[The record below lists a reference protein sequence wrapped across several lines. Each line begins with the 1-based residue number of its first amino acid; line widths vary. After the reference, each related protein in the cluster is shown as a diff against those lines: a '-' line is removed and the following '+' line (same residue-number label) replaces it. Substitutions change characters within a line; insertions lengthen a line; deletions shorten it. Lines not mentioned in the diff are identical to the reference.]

1 MAKYKIRNFIIIMI
15 SVLTLVSCGGGY
27 VFIPIHGGTEDVRA
41 LRISADEAYDIKLGD
56 QTAINAETIEILYSD
71 GSREMKSIAS
81 LAADKTIF
89 EEPGITENVLLKEG
103 GAKAYADIFIYD
115 ITLSEMQEE
124 MNEMLTSGQ
133 GDALRDFCG
142 GAYVLVDEDSLAK
155 GPLTAAESIA
165 IPWLGKSYPA
175 FYKTYFRGSKDI
187 ANALFGGGIKSWD
200 TMADIEAEE
209 ITFDNIRATLVALNG
224 SASLNE
230 VNGIAVSG
238 TDAIIKNSS
247 IDNAISDDTKVFYG
261 IYIKTNGSAEISDNE
276 IAGFDIAIAVK
287 GGEASI
293 SNVSFDGVIAIMIDE
308 VSDFDKISLEGC
320 TAQNNRDEIKHDV
333 VVIGKKGVV
342 GPDSAEANAWFEK
355 MMSLNPDL
363 VFGYTNELEIG
374 GAEIEG
380 WKPVDGGDVEAT
392 Q

>member
-15 SVLTLVSCGGGY
+15 SVLTLVSCGGY

-41 LRISADEAYDIKLGD
+41 LRISADEAYDIRLGD
-56 QTAINAETIEILYSD
+56 QTAMDAEIIEVLYSD
-71 GSREMKSIAS
+71 GRTELRSIAS
-81 LAADKTIF
+81 LVADKSIF
-89 EEPGITENVLLKEG
+89 ENPGITEDVLLQEG

-124 MNEMLTSGQ
+124 MNEMLTSDQ
-133 GDALRDFCG
+133 GDELRDFCG

-187 ANALFGGGIKSWD
+187 ANALFSGGINSWD
-200 TMADIEAEE
+200 TMADIEADE
-209 ITFDNIRATLVALNG
+209 ITLDNIRATLVALNG
-224 SASLNE
+224 SASRNE
-230 VNGIAVSG
+230 VNGIRVSG
-238 TDAIIKNSS
+238 TEAVIRNSS
-247 IDNAISDDTKVFYG
+247 IGNAISNDSKVFYG
-261 IYIKTNGSAEISDNE
+261 IYVDEEGSAKINDNE
-276 IAGFDIAIAVK
+276 ITGFDIAIAVK

-293 SNVSFDGVIAIMIDE
+293 SNVSFDGVIEIMIDN
-308 VSDFDKISLEGC
+308 VSDFNKISLEGC

-333 VVIGKKGVV
+333 VVIGKKDVV
-342 GPDSAEANAWFEK
+342 GPDSAEAKAWFEK

>member
-1 MAKYKIRNFIIIMI
+1 MAKYKICNFIIIMI

-27 VFIPIHGGTEDVRA
+27 VFIPMQGGTEDVRA
-41 LRISADEAYDIKLGD
+41 LRISADEAYDIRLGD
-56 QTAINAETIEILYSD
+56 QTAMDAEIIEVLYSD
-71 GSREMKSIAS
+71 GRTELRSIAS
-81 LAADKTIF
+81 LVADKSIF
-89 EEPGITENVLLKEG
+89 ENPGITEDVLLQEG

-124 MNEMLTSGQ
+124 MNEILTSGQ

-187 ANALFGGGIKSWD
+187 ANALFGGGIISWD
-200 TMADIEAEE
+200 TMADIEADE
-209 ITFDNIRATLVALNG
+209 ITLDNIRATLVALNG
-224 SASLNE
+224 SGNLPE
-230 VNGIAVSG
+230 ITGIAVSG

-247 IDNAISDDTKVFYG
+247 IDNAISDDKKVFYG
-261 IYIKTNGSAEISDNE
+261 IYIKNNGSAEISDNE
-276 IAGFDIAIAVK
+276 ITGFDIAIAVK

-293 SNVSFDGVIAIMIDE
+293 SNVSFDGVIAIMIDD

-320 TAQNNRDEIKHDV
+320 TAQNNRGEIKHDV
-333 VVIGKKGVV
+333 VVIGKEAVV
-342 GPDSAEANAWFEK
+342 GPNSVKANAWFK
-355 MMSLNPDL
+355 NMKSLNPDL
-363 VFGYTNELEIG
+363 VFGPASELEIG

>member
-1 MAKYKIRNFIIIMI
+1 MVKHKIRDFMIIMI
-15 SVLTLVSCGGGY
+15 SVFTLVSCRGY
-27 VFIPIHGGTEDVRA
+27 VFIPIQGGTEDVRA
-41 LRISADEAYDIKLGD
+41 LRISADDAYDIKLGD
-56 QTAINAETIEILYSD
+56 QGAMNAETIEVLYSD
-71 GSREMKSIAS
+71 GSTKMRSIAS

-89 EEPGITENVLLKEG
+89 EKSGITEDVLLKEG
-103 GAKAYADIFIYD
+103 GAEAYTDIFVYD
-115 ITLSEMQEE
+115 ITLSEMQEKMTE
-124 MNEMLTSGQ
+124 MIASGQ
-133 GDALRDFCG
+133 GSELRNFCD
-142 GAYVLVDEDSLAK
+142 GAYVLVDENSLAK
-155 GPLTAAESIA
+155 GPLTAVESIA
-165 IPWLGKSYPA
+165 IQELGVSYPA
-175 FYKTYFRGSKDI
+175 FYNTFFRGSKDI
-187 ANALFGGGIKSWD
+187 ANALFGGGIKSWE
-200 TMADIEAEE
+200 TMADIEADK

-224 SASLNE
+224 SASLDE

-238 TDAIIKNSS
+238 TEAIIKNSS

-261 IYIKTNGSAEISDNE
+261 IYIKNNGSAEISDNE

-293 SNVSFDGVIAIMIDE
+293 SNVSFDGVIAIMIDD

-333 VVIGKKGVV
+333 VVIGKEAVV

-355 MMSLNPDL
+355 MKSLNPDL
-363 VFGYTNELEIG
+363 VFGSASELEIG

>member
-15 SVLTLVSCGGGY
+15 SVLTLVSCGGY

-41 LRISADEAYDIKLGD
+41 LRISADEAYDIRLGD
-56 QTAINAETIEILYSD
+56 QTAMDAEIIEVLYSD
-71 GSREMKSIAS
+71 GRTELRSIAS
-81 LAADKTIF
+81 LVADKSIF
-89 EEPGITENVLLKEG
+89 ENPGITEDVLLQEG
-103 GAKAYADIFIYD
+103 GAKAYADIFVYD
-115 ITLSEMQEE
+115 ITLSEMQDKITE
-124 MNEMLTSGQ
+124 MIASEQGNE
-133 GDALRDFCG
+133 LRNFCD

-155 GPLTAAESIA
+155 GPLTAAGSIT
-165 IPWLGKSYPA
+165 IQGIGSYEA
-175 FYKTYFRGSKDI
+175 FHNTYFRGSEEI
-187 ANALFGGGIKSWD
+187 TNAPFGGGIGSWD
-200 TMADIEAEE
+200 TMADIEAEK

-230 VNGIAVSG
+230 VNGIRVSG
-238 TDAIIKNSS
+238 TEAVIRNSS
-247 IDNAISDDTKVFYG
+247 IGNAISNDSKVFYG
-261 IYIKTNGSAEISDNE
+261 IYVDEEGSAEINDNE
-276 IAGFDIAIAVK
+276 ITGFDIAIAVK

-293 SNVSFDGVIAIMIDE
+293 SNVSFDGVIAIMIDD

-333 VVIGKKGVV
+333 VVIGKEAVV

-355 MMSLNPDL
+355 MKSLNPDL
-363 VFGYTNELEIG
+363 VFGPASELEIG

>member
-15 SVLTLVSCGGGY
+15 SVLTLVSCGGY

-41 LRISADEAYDIKLGD
+41 LRISADEAYDIRLGD
-56 QTAINAETIEILYSD
+56 QTAMDAEIIEVLYSD
-71 GSREMKSIAS
+71 GRTELRSIAS
-81 LAADKTIF
+81 LAADKSIF
-89 EEPGITENVLLKEG
+89 ENPGITEDVLLQEG

-124 MNEMLTSGQ
+124 MKEMLASSQ
-133 GDALRDFCG
+133 GDALEDFCG

-155 GPLTAAESIA
+155 GPLTATGSIG
-165 IPWLGKSYPA
+165 PYQA
-175 FYKTYFRGSKDI
+175 FYNTYFRGSRDI

-200 TMADIEAEE
+200 TMADIEAEK

-230 VNGIAVSG
+230 VNGIRVSG
-238 TDAIIKNSS
+238 AEAVIRNSS
-247 IDNAISDDTKVFYG
+247 IGNAISNDSKVFYG
-261 IYIKTNGSAEISDNE
+261 IYVDEEGSAEINDNE
-276 IAGFDIAIAVK
+276 ITGFDIAIAIK

-308 VSDFDKISLEGC
+308 VSDFDKITLMGC
-320 TAQNNRDEIKHDV
+320 TAQNDKTEREHDV
-333 VVIGKKGVV
+333 IIVGKDDVV
-342 GPDSAEANAWFEK
+342 GPDSAQANAWFEK
-355 MMSLNPDL
+355 MMELNPDL

-374 GAEIEG
+374 GSTIEG